1 MTKAEVC
8 AAIEKIGVV
17 PAIRVSSAEE
27 GRFAAEA
34 VNRGGIPIVEITM
47 TVSGACALITELV
60 HAHPKMI
67 VGAGTVLTTDTAQMC
82 VDSGARFLTA
92 PSFNPKLLE
101 FAAKQNIAAIP
112 GALTPTEVVAAWEA
126 GSDFVKVFP
135 CFLVGGER
143 YIRALKTALP
153 AIRLIA
159 AGGVNQ
165 QTAAEFI
172 VAGAS
177 AIGVG
182 TELIPPEAIER
193 RQARRIQ
200 ELAQR
205 FREFVHAGRARL
217 EPLKKAASAP
227 KPVGME
233 T

>member
-1 MTKAEVC
+1 MTKQEVC

-67 VGAGTVLTTDTAQMC
+67 VGAGTVLTTDIAQMC

-101 FAAKQNIAAIP
+101 FAAKHTIAAIP

-193 RQARRIQ
+193 KQSRRIQ

-205 FREFVHAGRARL
+205 FREFVNAGRARL

-233 T
+233 K

>member
-1 MTKAEVC
+1 MTKEEVC
-8 AAIEKIGVV
+8 AQIEKIGVV
-17 PAIRVSSAEE
+17 PAIRVSSAED

-47 TVSGACALITELV
+47 TIPSACALITDLV
-60 HAHPKMI
+60 RSHPKMI
-67 VGAGTVLTTDTAQMC
+67 VGAGTVLTTDVARMC
-82 VDSGARFLTA
+82 VDSGAQFLTA

-101 FAAKQNIAAIP
+101 FAAKENIAALP
-112 GALTPTEVVAAWEA
+112 GALTPTEVVSAWEA

-143 YIRALKTALP
+143 YIKALKTALP
-153 AIRLIA
+153 SIRLIA

-165 QTAAEFI
+165 QTAEEFI

-193 RQARRIQ
+193 KQARRIQ

-205 FREFVHAGRARL
+205 FRDFVKAGRARL
-217 EPLKKAASAP
+217 EPLRKAASAP
-227 KPVGME
+227 KLVGTE
-233 T
+233 K